1 MMDSF
6 RPLHVARP
14 ATKFEDKHYHQSWID
29 QQHGQF
35 NPPTS

>member
-6 RPLHVARP
+6 RPLHVAKAALP
-14 ATKFEDKHYHQSWID
+14 AEDREYYRSWVEE
-29 QQHGQF
+29 GSGF